1 MITCAEDGNFVS
13 YTLQQA
19 LCVKRADLFE
29 RLCGRRP
36 ISSDPTRFSSSTWS
50 ILLAVGAAVSVS
62 PAAHAQ
68 TGPTIEAGV
77 TTDERVRGLSWS
89 DGRTA
94 AHVFGSLPVTTNI
107 AVGAEATTLRGSAR
121 HGGAEIG
128 VDLNASYGGRIGL
141 ANYYAMAI
149 GHVFPGGDGEQDYA
163 EAQAGIGGALGPAS
177 VTLLASYAPPQDA
190 IGGSNFYRR
199 LEGRF
204 GFWGSP
210 LALNAHVGRSSGSVD
225 DPARAERL
233 RPGGAYN
240 DWAIGGEYNLAPLSF
255 TLRYSDTDI
264 RSEDIRVPAASADYG
279 ARITA
284 GANIRF

>member
-1 MITCAEDGNFVS
+1 MTGRADEESFVS

-19 LCVKRADLFE
+19 PCAKGAALLE
-29 RLCGRRP
+29 SLCGRRP
-36 ISSDPTRFSSSTWS
+36 ISSYPTRFSSSEWR
-50 ILLAVGAAVSVS
+50 ILLAAGGALAIS

-89 DGRTA
+89 DGQTA
-94 AHVFGSLPVTTNI
+94 AHVYGSLPVTTNI
-107 AVGAEATTLRGSAR
+107 AVGAEATTLRGSDR

-163 EAQAGIGGALGPAS
+163 EAQAGIGGTLGPAS
-177 VTLLASYAPPQDA
+177 LTLLASYAPPQDA

-210 LALNAHVGRSSGSVD
+210 LAVNAHVGRSSGSVD

-240 DWAIGGEYNLAPLSF
+240 DWAIGGEYNLAPMSF
-255 TLRYSDTDI
+255 TLTYSDTDI
-264 RSEDIRVPAASADYG
+264 RGEDIRFPAASADYS